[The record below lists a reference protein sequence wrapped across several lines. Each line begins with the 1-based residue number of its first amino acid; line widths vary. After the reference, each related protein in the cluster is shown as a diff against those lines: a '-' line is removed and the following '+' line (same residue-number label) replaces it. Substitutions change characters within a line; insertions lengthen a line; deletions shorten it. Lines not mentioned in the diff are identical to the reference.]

1 MLLKVRS
8 FVPLI
13 RKLALL
19 FLAFTVFSFGLQAK
33 LSLYRP
39 ISTPNTS
46 AAKIST
52 ERYSAQVL
60 NALERPDGVSSC
72 RYEFDLVFL
81 VNNIAPSLD
90 AVAQRA
96 EIVLWHPGRFDLHGV
111 FSLHRPPPFLS

>member
-1 MLLKVRS
+1 MLLKLRS
-8 FVPLI
+8 SVPLI

-19 FLAFTVFSFGLQAK
+19 FLAVTVFSFGLQAK

-60 NALERPDGVSSC
+60 HALERPDGVPSL
-72 RYEFDLVFL
+72 RDEFDLTMRVSR
-81 VNNIAPSLD
+81 IAPALD
-90 AVAQRA
+90 SAAQQA
-96 EIVLWHPGRFDLHGV
+96 EMVLWHPGRFDLNGDY
-111 FSLHRPPPFLS
+111 SLHRPPPFLS

>member
-33 LSLYRP
+33 LSLYHP

-60 NALERPDGVSSC
+60 SALERPVGVPSPWD
-72 RYEFDLVFL
+72 EFDLTIRL
-81 VNNIAPSLD
+81 NSIAPALD
-90 AVAQRA
+90 SVAQRA

>member
-8 FVPLI
+8 SAFLI

-33 LSLYRP
+33 LSLYRS

-46 AAKIST
+46 AAKISI

-60 NALERPDGVSSC
+60 NALERADGVPFLWN
-72 RYEFDLVFL
+72 EFDLAFL
-81 VNNIAPSLD
+81 VNNIVPVLD
-90 AVAQRA
+90 SVAQRA

>member
-1 MLLKVRS
+1 MLLKLRS
-8 FVPLI
+8 SVSLI

-52 ERYSAQVL
+52 ERYSAQIL
-60 NALERPDGVSSC
+60 NALERPDEAPSPWD
-72 RYEFDLVFL
+72 EFDLAIR
-81 VNNIAPSLD
+81 VNSIAPALD
-90 AVAQRA
+90 SVAQRA
-96 EIVLWHPGRFDLHGV
+96 EIVLWHPGRFDLHGDY
-111 FSLHRPPPFLS
+111 SMHRPPPFLS